1 MGTNKCHICDQEF
14 DQLELHFLISHTSQ
28 TVIETDIDKKEVELI
43 KNISNE
49 VLIGTES
56 KINHN
61 IMITNMEKNHKNT
74 NTCEIC
80 EKVFE
85 AQNLLTMHYSTV
97 HNNIGDII
105 KCDICTKKFKHVH
118 NWYLYKHIKKFHE
131 GHKDYKCEYM
141 CYYCGKSFS
150 VAEDLKK
157 HIHEGHKDDETES
170 HDKTFSEATSLKRNI
185 HKIDEDNKDYK
196 CEYCGNSFS
205 VAESLKKHLHIVH
218 EGHKDD
224 EIESHDKTFSEAISL
239 KINNDTID
247 KDNKDY
253 KCSEYCGQSFSQ
265 IDALKKHI
273 QTEHEFSK
281 DFKCEPC
288 GKSFTQA
295 GNLKL
300 HMKVHEGHQYHK
312 CHICSE
318 SFSYEGNLKKHI
330 HTIP

>member
-49 VLIGTES
+49 VLIRTES

-61 IMITNMEKNHKNT
+61 IMITNMEKNHQNT

-131 GHKDYKCEYM
+131 GHKDNKCEI
-141 CYYCGKSFS
+141 CGKSLS
-150 VAEDLKK
+150 SAGYLKE
-157 HIHEGHKDDETES
+157 HIHAIHEGRKDHKCDICDEV
-170 HDKTFSEATSLKRNI
+170 FSMIRSMKQHKKII
-185 HKIDEDNKDYK
+185 HEGCKDYK
-196 CEYCGNSFS
+196 CPICGQ
-205 VAESLKKHLHIVH
+205 
-218 EGHKDD
+218 
-224 EIESHDKTFSEAISL
+224 TFSNPDSMKQHI
-239 KINNDTID
+239 KIIHDCQ
-247 KDNKDY
+247 KD
-253 KCSEYCGQSFSQ
+253 
-265 IDALKKHI
+265 
-273 QTEHEFSK
+273 
-281 DFKCEPC
+281 
-288 GKSFTQA
+288 
-295 GNLKL
+295 
-300 HMKVHEGHQYHK
+300 HK
-312 CHICSE
+312 CHTCSQT
-318 SFSYEGNLKKHI
+318 FSTKSYLRQHFNKVHGKLPSE
-330 HTIP
+330 